1 MYTQR
6 HVKSCEE
13 QNPAYL
19 IAANTP
25 CTMKFSY
32 DYDREH
38 YFINL
43 LAVET
48 ISASPINE
56 MRLWA
61 TDEGYCMLLYRI
73 TLA

>member
-6 HVKSCEE
+6 HVKSCKE
-13 QNPAYL
+13 QNPAYP
-19 IAANTP
+19 IAANALR
-25 CTMKFSY
+25 TMKFSY
-32 DYDREH
+32 DYDNEH

-48 ISASPINE
+48 ISASHINE
-56 MRLWA
+56 MRLCT
-61 TDEGYCMLLYRI
+61 TDESYCTLLYRI

>member
-6 HVKSCEE
+6 HVKSCKE

-19 IAANTP
+19 IEANAPHTL
-25 CTMKFSY
+25 KFSY
-32 DYDREH
+32 AYDREH
-38 YFINL
+38 YFKNL
-43 LAVET
+43 IAVET

-56 MRLWA
+56 MRLWT